1 MTLDRCVQSGHNDH
15 MAKGRPKKVGA
26 RELKTR
32 LGTYLR
38 EVREGATILVTERG
52 QPVAEL
58 RPLGKAP
65 RTEKGCLDEL
75 VTQGTLTRA
84 SSKGLPRFTPLRAA
98 GQPVSQTI
106 IDDRDERL

>member
-1 MTLDRCVQSGHNDH
+1 
-15 MAKGRPKKVGA
+15 MAQRRPKKVGA

-38 EVREGATILVTERG
+38 EVREGTTIVVTERG

-65 RTEKGCLDEL
+65 GTEKGHLDEL
-75 VTQGTLTRA
+75 VAL
-84 SSKGLPRFTPLRAA
+84 GLLKRGLGKRLPQFTPLRSA
-98 GQPVSQTI
+98 GQPVSRTI
-106 IDDRDERL
+106 IDDREERL